1 MKTNLSLILDMETL
15 SVSNL
20 LIILL
25 ISTILGMALSGIF
38 LFTHRKEVYDKSFPA
53 TLLLLPLVIAIIIA
67 LVSDNLAR
75 AFSLAGVFTLVRFR
89 TAIADSRDI
98 TYILASVA
106 IGLSTALG
114 YIHYALIITAFISLV
129 FVCMNLLSGYQVAEP
144 QAKLKILVAENMQ
157 YTHAF
162 DDIFKKNLKNYK
174 LQKVKTTDFGTMFE
188 LTYFIKMNKQFNQK
202 QFLDDLRVRNGNL
215 NISLSSDFASLIE
228 ENS

>member
-20 LIILL
+20 LIILI
-25 ISTILGMALSGIF
+25 ISTLLGMALSGIF

-114 YIHYALIITAFISLV
+114 YIHYALIITTFISLV

-144 QAKLKILVAENMQ
+144 QAKLKILVPENMQ

-162 DDIFKKNLKNYK
+162 DDIFEKNLKNYK

-202 QFLDDLRVRNGNL
+202 EFLDDLRVRNGNL
-215 NISLSSDFASLIE
+215 NISLSSDFTSLIE